1 MRRTL
6 TSALIL
12 CSAGA
17 QAAVGDKLYF
27 GSRAGME
34 VTIVAMEGIDTE
46 AAVIRT
52 EFTPEDAKRF
62 CIEYVGSVTPECI
75 AEQLELKLN
84 DRVTANCTTGEFVTF
99 FGDHYRFEGKNAD
112 TSSSLFADYIIR
124 DLTTNEIAD
133 GSMASGYPVNI
144 EIFTALCPGAVRG
157 A

>member
-1 MRRTL
+1 MRRML
-6 TSALIL
+6 TTALIL
-12 CSAGA
+12 SCAQA
-17 QAAVGDKLYF
+17 QAAVGDKIYF

-34 VTIVAMEGIDTE
+34 VTIVAVEGIDTE

-62 CIEYVGSVTPECI
+62 CIEYVGAVTPECI

-84 DRVTANCTTGEFVTF
+84 DRVTANCVTGEFVTF
-99 FGDHYRFEGKNAD
+99 FGDHYRFEGR
-112 TSSSLFADYIIR
+112 TSDPDAAFLAEYVIR
-124 DLTTNEIAD
+124 DLTTGEIAD

-144 EIFTALCPGAVRG
+144 EIFTALCPNAVRN